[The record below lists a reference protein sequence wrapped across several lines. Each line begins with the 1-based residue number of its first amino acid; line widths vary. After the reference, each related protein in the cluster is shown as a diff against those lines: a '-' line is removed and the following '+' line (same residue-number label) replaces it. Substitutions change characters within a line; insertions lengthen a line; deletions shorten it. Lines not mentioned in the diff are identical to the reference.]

1 MAPKTISY
9 IVLVFLVATGCFFI
23 LKGYLDIK
31 YKKAYIASNYQQVV
45 VYDEQFDE
53 IITLPR
59 GTEIRYLNRIVNYQN
74 KQFYQ
79 IKYNFDNYYIE
90 TKNITTSKQKIV
102 LEEILYLRSTSTL
115 YNDEKEIITLI
126 NKGEAVEVIGFKNLS
141 SDGSVL
147 MYKVKYQNYVGY
159 LYSKYLV
166 NDLDIALSYYED
178 NLDYYPMEKPNFTNN
193 AMPNEISAIYLDD
206 FSNLKQLKEKNIN
219 SLIIDIDEINLN
231 STLDD
236 FYLIGQIKVDGIDNI
251 KNWNKIIQKLKKAI
265 AFYGFNEINF
275 ADFGKINDPQMIQNF
290 LIYASEELHQMNTY
304 VSVTVNP
311 KITYEEN
318 KQYWKAISNVVDVIT
333 PKAFIELFDY
343 DNTEET
349 YKLLNS
355 WASNEVKLIQDQ
367 IPTPAKVR
375 CWLKYSGEEELK
387 NQMEGLYNAGLKDG
401 YMIWIA
407 DGR

>member
-141 SDGSVL
+141 TDGSVL

-275 ADFGKINDPQMIQNF
+275 ADFCKINDPQMIQNF
-290 LIYASEELHQMNTY
+290 LIYASE
-304 VSVTVNP
+304 
-311 KITYEEN
+311 
-318 KQYWKAISNVVDVIT
+318 
-333 PKAFIELFDY
+333 
-343 DNTEET
+343 
-349 YKLLNS
+349 
-355 WASNEVKLIQDQ
+355 
-367 IPTPAKVR
+367 
-375 CWLKYSGEEELK
+375 
-387 NQMEGLYNAGLKDG
+387 
-401 YMIWIA
+401 
-407 DGR
+407 